1 MPRDPRD
8 LLPLKPVV
16 FQILLRLADGDR
28 HGWSLIR
35 DLQDK
40 AGGARIL
47 PGNFYRVLKAAMD
60 EGLVEERT
68 PSKTTRR
75 QAEADT
81 GANAERRR
89 YVGLTPFGR
98 DVARAEA
105 ARLADLVAESRS
117 KRLIP
122 ADPR

>member
-16 FQILLRLADGDR
+16 FQILLVLADGNR
-28 HGWSLIR
+28 HGWSLVR
-35 DLQDK
+35 DLQERT
-40 AGGARIL
+40 GGARLL
-47 PGNFYRVLKAAMD
+47 PGNFYRILRATID
-60 EGLVEERT
+60 EGLVEEKT
-68 PSKTTRR
+68 PSKAVRE

-89 YVGLTPFGR
+89 YVGLTAFGR
-98 DVARAEA
+98 DVAKAEA
-105 ARLADLVAESRS
+105 ARLAELVDESRH

-122 ADPR
+122 AGSR